1 MGSDVPG
8 ECTYLQLLN
17 ARKWRWLQAGL
28 IEMDFITN
36 NMMSIRDRRIRPSGR
51 QTARPSLPNGQQN
64 PPSSDTASTS
74 VCRRREV
81 CNKLAIAKVLLG
93 AGMDVGPS
101 LRAGKIEGA
110 KLVACSTEG
119 TSNKDPSP
127 RESPPR

>member
-36 NMMSIRDRRIRPSGR
+36 NMMSIRDRRIRPSGD
-51 QTARPSLPNGQQN
+51 RPPDRRSLMVSRTRPAATRRVHLSVGAAKFAT
-64 PPSSDTASTS
+64 SS
-74 VCRRREV
+74 
-81 CNKLAIAKVLLG
+81 AIAKVLLG

-101 LRAGKIEGA
+101 FRAGKSKE
-110 KLVACSTEG
+110 
-119 TSNKDPSP
+119 PSW
-127 RESPPR
+127 